1 MKTDNPHNPSKSS
14 LISVS
19 YHGLPKYLKSEAV
32 KRAKASLGLTLADL
46 MEGRAEFLLSECQDF
61 AGRNIVEV
69 TRTSIA

>member
-1 MKTDNPHNPSKSS
+1 MKADNPYNPNKSS

-32 KRAKASLGLTLADL
+32 KRAKATLGLTLRDL
-46 MEGRAEFLLSECQDF
+46 MDGRAEFLLSEHQAF
-61 AGRNIVEV
+61 VGRSIVEV